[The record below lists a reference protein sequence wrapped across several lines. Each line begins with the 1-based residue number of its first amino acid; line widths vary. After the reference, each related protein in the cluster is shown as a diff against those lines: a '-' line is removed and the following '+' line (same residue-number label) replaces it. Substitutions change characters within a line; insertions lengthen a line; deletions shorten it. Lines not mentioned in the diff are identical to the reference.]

1 MLTCTCLLALTLAA
15 PPQPVAQVVTAT
27 RDVAILRD
35 GRRVGVTKDLRLLL
49 TDTLDVPV
57 GGVLFVQVLANG
69 HVVRV
74 DEDIQLPVKDLAALR
89 LKKQGAATAVKD
101 QVEALLTPKER
112 VDLQPRLMGWF
123 VSTTAANVPSVRE
136 EERRKME
143 DALVGTAT
151 KGPGGGKSD
160 DTGGSSFGRGA
171 STQSTGRAGGL
182 GVASNEG
189 VATPKRTPGMGA
201 STETKATKE
210 PTETLEAVANA
221 PPPKPDPKPGAPR
234 PPPPPPAP
242 TPAPVTPP
250 AQQAPAVQL
259 PDAATRTCLVDA
271 ARALGPDAFEALGPT
286 LTVKLRR
293 GADGVKLF
301 LEGGVPV
308 PDCARAWASA
318 QSAALP
324 ASGWLPVEVP
334 LR

>member
-15 PPQPVAQVVTAT
+15 PPEPVAQVVTAT

-35 GRRVGVTKDLRLLL
+35 GRRVGVTKDLRLVL

-101 QVEALLTPKER
+101 QVETLLTPKER

-143 DALVGTAT
+143 DALVGTPT

-189 VATPKRTPGMGA
+189 MATQKRTLGMGA
-201 STETKATKE
+201 SKETKATKE
-210 PTETLEAVANA
+210 PQEPKETNPREVTDA
-221 PPPKPDPKPGAPR
+221 PPPKPDPKPGAPL

-250 AQQAPAVQL
+250 ALQP
-259 PDAATRTCLVDA
+259 PDVATRTCLVDA